1 MNPIPATTEEF
12 MALQEQP
19 VDEELVAQAIAGVV
33 KIARSQGQ
41 SLDQL
46 TAEVLSDDLV
56 LDGVQRLW
64 LSKII
69 AQAWKSL

>member
-1 MNPIPATTEEF
+1 

-19 VDEELVAQAIAGVV
+19 VDEELVAQAIAGIV
-33 KIARSQGQ
+33 KIALARGQ

-46 TAEVLSDDLV
+46 TAEVLTDDSV
-56 LDGVQRLW
+56 LDRVQRLR

-69 AQAWKSL
+69 AQAWKSLS